1 MTMYKHYMSV
11 KAFLKKKFQK
21 LFDKGHGTTTDYQW
35 DKEVVSNTGQQKS
48 AGYVA
53 VLDPT

>member
-1 MTMYKHYMSV
+1 MSV
-11 KAFLKKKFQK
+11 KAFLKKKKFQK
-21 LFDKGHGTTTDYQW
+21 LFDKGHGTTTNYQW

-53 VLDPT
+53 VLDPTKA